1 MGWLHMRVRHSV
13 PPCLT
18 CLLCCATLQ
27 VKELFEVEGELTPCS
42 SAAMLACIL
51 GVLRDSHWCAAIKC
65 PPEPLWA
72 VPISVEVREACRHGC
87 IILCNACCRSQ
98 CCFWTPTPHKC
109 PCCALPLVL
118 QMRTSA
124 CAAVEVAPGA
134 ASSSRI
140 HEFDAAPC
148 PLHLHLCVAS
158 SAPCRW
164 RWVSTETLRWRP
176 AAGRMR
182 AESSSG
188 WHSQRRRR
196 GAGPRWAL
204 GG

>member
-72 VPISVEVREACRHGC
+72 VPISVEVRICCMLMHG
-87 IILCNACCRSQ
+87 
-98 CCFWTPTPHKC
+98 
-109 PCCALPLVL
+109 
-118 QMRTSA
+118 
-124 CAAVEVAPGA
+124 
-134 ASSSRI
+134 
-140 HEFDAAPC
+140 
-148 PLHLHLCVAS
+148 
-158 SAPCRW
+158 
-164 RWVSTETLRWRP
+164 LRWP
-176 AAGRMR
+176 WAAAAMVLT
-182 AESSSG
+182 A
-188 WHSQRRRR
+188 
-196 GAGPRWAL
+196 
-204 GG
+204 